1 MSTPALAM
9 VVMMALASAPASAS
23 APAPGSVAAE
33 AHPFHVTIAEV
44 EFNAEAG
51 TLEMAIRIY
60 NPGDL
65 EQALSRREGERVNLE
80 QTEKV
85 DEMILDY
92 LRDCLVITPP
102 DGEPAELA
110 WVGKEVT
117 VKTTWL
123 YVEARLPDGP
133 EGAGF
138 TNRLLFEIEADQ
150 VNTMVFGRAR
160 DRVSLRFTRDDPTHR
175 FERPGSSSSIRTP

>member
-9 VVMMALASAPASAS
+9 VVMMALASASAS
-23 APAPGSVAAE
+23 GSVA

-65 EQALSRREGERVNLE
+65 EQALSLREGERVNLE

-102 DGEPAELA
+102 DGEAAELA
-110 WVGKEVT
+110 WVGKEVS

-133 EGAGF
+133 EGASF

-175 FERPGSSSSIRTP
+175 FQRPGASSSPRKP

>member
-9 VVMMALASAPASAS
+9 TLMMALAPITNT
-23 APAPGSVAAE
+23 AE

-65 EQALSRREGERVNLE
+65 EQALGLREGERVDLE
-80 QTEKV
+80 QTENV

-92 LRDCLVITPP
+92 LRDHLIIAPAE
-102 DGEPAELA
+102 GEPAELQ
-110 WVGKEVT
+110 WVGKEVS

-123 YVEARLPDGP
+123 YVEAPLPDGP
-133 EGAGF
+133 EGVRF
-138 TNRLLFEIEADQ
+138 TNTLLFEIEKDQ
-150 VNTMVFGRAR
+150 ANTMVFGRSR

-175 FERPGSSSSIRTP
+175 FKRSGSSIPTR

>member
-9 VVMMALASAPASAS
+9 ALILTL
-23 APAPGSVAAE
+23 APGSIAAE

-51 TLEMAIRIY
+51 SLEMAIRIY

-65 EQALSRREGERVNLE
+65 EQALGLREGERVDLE

-92 LRDCLVITPP
+92 LRDHLVITPP
-102 DGEPAELA
+102 DGNPVALE
-110 WVGKEVT
+110 WVGKEVST
-117 VKTTWL
+117 KTTWL
-123 YVEARLPDGP
+123 YVEAPLPDGP
-133 EGAGF
+133 EGASF
-138 TNRLLFEIEADQ
+138 TNTLLFEIETDQ

-175 FERPGSSSSIRTP
+175 FERPGSSPSIRKP

>member
-1 MSTPALAM
+1 MKTPALAM
-9 VVMMALASAPASAS
+9 ALMTALAPASTAG
-23 APAPGSVAAE
+23 A
-33 AHPFHVTIAEV
+33 AHPFHVTIAEA

-65 EQALSRREGERVNLE
+65 EQALGLREGERVDLE
-80 QTEKV
+80 RTEDV

-92 LRDCLVITPP
+92 LRDRLVITPA
-102 DGEPAELA
+102 GGKPAPLR
-110 WVGKEVT
+110 WVGKEVS

-123 YVEARLPDGP
+123 YVEAELPGGP
-133 EGAGF
+133 EGASV
-138 TNRLLFEIEADQ
+138 TNTLLFEIEKDQ
-150 VNTMVFGRAR
+150 VNTMVFGRAS

-175 FERPGSSSSIRTP
+175 LERPGPSLPDR